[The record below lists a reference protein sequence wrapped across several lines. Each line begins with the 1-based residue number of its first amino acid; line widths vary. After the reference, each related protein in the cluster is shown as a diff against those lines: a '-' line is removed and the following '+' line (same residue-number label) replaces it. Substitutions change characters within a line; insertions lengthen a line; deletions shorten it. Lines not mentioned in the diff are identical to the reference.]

1 VQGAEPR
8 TDPVS
13 VAARG
18 GSAIALLAFAVLAAA
33 ALVDVTGT
41 LGVLSGGWPRISHAL
56 TVAGLA
62 AGLIAVLLRVLTGRR
77 GARRARRA
85 TTLELIALGVLLGA
99 WRLRG
104 HPAIPPDPPL
114 LGAALIALLLLA
126 VAAAWRRRLLR

>member
-18 GSAIALLAFAVLAAA
+18 AGAIALLAFGMLGCAVI
-33 ALVDVTGT
+33 VDTAGT
-41 LGVLSGGWPRISHAL
+41 VGLLSGGWPRISHGL
-56 TVAGLA
+56 TAAGLA

-77 GARRARRA
+77 GARRARR
-85 TTLELIALGVLLGA
+85 TTALELIALGLILGA

-114 LGAALIALLLLA
+114 LGAAVIALLLLA
-126 VAAAWRRRLLR
+126 AAAWWRRRLLA